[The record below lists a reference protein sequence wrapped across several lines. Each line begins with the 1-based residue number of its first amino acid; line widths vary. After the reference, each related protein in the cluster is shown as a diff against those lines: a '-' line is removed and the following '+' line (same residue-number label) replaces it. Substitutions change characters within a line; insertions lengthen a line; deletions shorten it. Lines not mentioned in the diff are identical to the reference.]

1 MKDIN
6 DVKLFLLDL
15 DGTVYLGENE
25 IKGAFDTVN
34 TLREMGKKVCFL
46 TNNSS
51 NSQEAYIEK
60 LAKLGLTISKDEIY
74 TSGMA
79 ASEFILSKYKDK
91 SVFLLGTDTL
101 KEEVKSY
108 GIKLDT
114 YDKADIALLGFDTT
128 LTYDNLYKFCLML
141 QSGKDYIA
149 THPDNVCPAPLGDM
163 PDVGSFIKMIEVATK
178 RLPDYICGKPYSIMA
193 NCIKDRFNLDAEEIA
208 MVGDRLYTDT
218 AFGINNG
225 FYSIL
230 VLSGETDMKML
241 KESKMEPDLVLDDI
255 TGIVAKLNK

>member
-1 MKDIN
+1 MKSIN
-6 DVKLFLLDL
+6 DVKLYLLDM

-25 IKGAFDTVN
+25 IPGAFDTIN
-34 TLREMGKKVCFL
+34 TLKKMGKKICFL

-51 NSQEAYIEK
+51 KSQQAYVEK
-60 LAKLGLTISKDEIY
+60 LAKMGLEVSKDEIY

-79 ASEFILSKYKDK
+79 TSEFILKKYPNKK
-91 SVFLLGTDTL
+91 IFLLGTDTL
-101 KEEVKSY
+101 KEEISSY
-108 GIKLDT
+108 GIEIVD
-114 YDKADIALLGFDTT
+114 YDKADVAVLGFDTT
-128 LTYDNLYKFCLML
+128 LTYGNLYKFCLML
-141 QSGKDYIA
+141 LDGKDYIA

-193 NCIKDRFNLDAEEIA
+193 NCIKDRFKLESNEIA

-218 AFGINNG
+218 AFGINND

-230 VLSGETDMKML
+230 ALSGETTKKML
-241 KESKMEPDLVLDDI
+241 ADSKMNPDLVVNDI
-255 TGIVAKLNK
+255 TEIPNKIKK